1 MTSAT
6 VEDGRVKLG
15 ERLTVSFQRTLR
27 IPDDGRAYPLPP
39 SLGPFPLHRVEDHAE
54 RVPEAWRREGGV
66 FLPLYQ
72 REALWL
78 GFDGAAWKPNAVK
91 VGIGRINALS
101 GESWDDALH
110 ATPQDYLVCPDQP
123 WLDGINAGDG
133 VVRQFVAMPL
143 GLGYTV
149 EAQLRGAED
158 HGGMQIAVY
167 EPRPGRF
174 PDRPPDSSMRLG
186 LGEPRPQAQARGGAM
201 GIGAGGRITQRIYP
215 DRYGLDTW
223 EPAPAVR
230 LSVHLLNSEQYTE
243 VTGRPAPPTPVSAR
257 IYTEHGLPWFALY
270 DEAKGT
276 IEAAEKLTRVRSVGA
291 IDTAHGRAGA
301 DDAPVDVDASQVRV
315 VDPGRKEAKEARV
328 DARPRSQRKEDL

>member
-1 MTSAT
+1 MSAPI
-6 VEDGRVKLG
+6 VEDGRVKLS

-27 IPDDGRAYPLPP
+27 IPDDGRPYPLPP
-39 SLGPFPLHRVEDHAE
+39 SLGPFPLHRVEDYAD

-91 VGIGRINALS
+91 VGVGEIDALS
-101 GESWDDALH
+101 GEPWDEHLRAS
-110 ATPQDYLVCPDQP
+110 PQDYLVCPDQP

-158 HGGMQIAVY
+158 FGGMRLAVW
-167 EPRPGRF
+167 EPKPGRF
-174 PDRPPDSSMRLG
+174 PDRPPESTG
-186 LGEPRPQAQARGGAM
+186 PAEPRPQATARGPAM
-201 GIGAGGRITQRIYP
+201 GVAAGGRITQRIYP
-215 DRYGLDTW
+215 DRHGADTW
-223 EPAPAVR
+223 EPVPAAR
-230 LSVHLLNSEQYTE
+230 LRVHLLNSEQYTE
-243 VTGRPAPPTPVSAR
+243 VTGRAAPPTPVSAR
-257 IYTEHGLPWFALY
+257 AYTERGFPWFALY

-276 IEAAEKLTRVRSVGA
+276 IATAEKLTRVRSVGV
-291 IDTAHGRAGA
+291 IDAARNLAGV
-301 DDAPVDVDASQVRV
+301 DDAPVDVETSQIRV
-315 VDPGRKEAKEARV
+315 VDPGRKEAKESR
-328 DARPRSQRKEDL
+328 E

>member
-1 MTSAT
+1 MSAPIA
-6 VEDGRVKLG
+6 EDGRVKLG

-27 IPDDGRAYPLPP
+27 IPDDGKPYPLPP
-39 SLGPFPLHRVEDHAE
+39 SLGPFPLHRVEDFAE

-91 VGIGRINALS
+91 VGVGEIDALS
-101 GESWDDALH
+101 GDQWDERLH
-110 ATPQDYLVCPDQP
+110 AGPQDYLVCPDQP

-158 HGGMQIAVY
+158 FGGMRIAVY
-167 EPRPGRF
+167 EPKPGRF
-174 PDRPPDSSMRLG
+174 PDRPPG
-186 LGEPRPQAQARGGAM
+186 PTEVAEPRPRAAARSPAM
-201 GIGAGGRITQRIYP
+201 GIAAGGRITQRIYP
-215 DRYGLDTW
+215 DRYGTDTW
-223 EPAPAVR
+223 EPTPAAQLR
-230 LSVHLLNSEQYTE
+230 VHLLNSEQYTE

-257 IYTEHGLPWFALY
+257 AYTERGFPWFALY

-276 IEAAEKLTRVRSVGA
+276 IAAAEKLTRVRSVGA
-291 IDTAHGRAGA
+291 IDAARHRPGA
-301 DDAPVDVDASQVRV
+301 DDAPVDVETSQIRV
-315 VDPGRKEAKEARV
+315 VDPWRKEGKESR
-328 DARPRSQRKEDL
+328 E